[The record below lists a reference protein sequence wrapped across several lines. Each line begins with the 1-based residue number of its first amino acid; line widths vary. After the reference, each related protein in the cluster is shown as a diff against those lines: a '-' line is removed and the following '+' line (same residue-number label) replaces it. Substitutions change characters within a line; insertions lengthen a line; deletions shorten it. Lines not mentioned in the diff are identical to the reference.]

1 MASLSA
7 GIDLKT
13 AVQLP
18 QGEDLNDWLAVHAVD
33 FYNRVNLIYGT
44 VAEEC
49 TEVSCP
55 KMSGGSKYEYQWAD
69 KGQYKKPT
77 SLPAREYI
85 HLLMDWVETQI
96 SDEELF
102 PTDSSRPFPKT
113 YLASVKKIFTRLFRV
128 FVHVY
133 IHHFE
138 HLVSVGAEAH
148 VNTCYKHFFYFV
160 NEFAL
165 VDKKELEP
173 LDMPLLAVAA
183 KRRFLR
189 QRFLSAQSVMQADS
203 FCFGKAADDRSR
215 SATPGEPVQQS
226 VLAHC
231 VEKIVTDLI

>member
-1 MASLSA
+1 FKPQKKYKEGTLRHQLHKNAMASLSA

-173 LDMPLLAVAA
+173 LKDMTM
-183 KRRFLR
+183 RMCR
-189 QRFLSAQSVMQADS
+189 
-203 FCFGKAADDRSR
+203 
-215 SATPGEPVQQS
+215 
-226 VLAHC
+226 
-231 VEKIVTDLI
+231 